1 MHQIALRQVDPDN
14 QDFIRLCSELDL
26 FLDIAIGGESKRA
39 KYKKFNYLDTMDY
52 VIVAYDK
59 EEAVGCGAL
68 RKYSDTDV
76 EVKRVFVRESFRG
89 QNLGGRLLEQLISY
103 AGEAGYKRLILET
116 GSFLQASLALY
127 SRYGFERIENYGA
140 YKNMEESLCMGL
152 NIEKGSIRY
161 CRGRWISKED
171 LKELFESVNWM
182 SARYADRLSAAF
194 KKAGTVISAWEDNK
208 LVGLIEVLDDGELTA
223 YIHYLLVHPSFQK
236 RKIGASLVKR
246 VKEIYK
252 DYLYLMVICENKNTV
267 PFYEKLEF
275 SKAEGTTALEIV
287 NAFKNNKDIL

>member
-1 MHQIALRQVDPDN
+1 MNQISLRQVDPN
-14 QDFIRLCSELDL
+14 NKDFIRLCSELDS
-26 FLDIAIGGESKRA
+26 FLDIAIGGESKRD
-39 KYKKFNYLDTMDY
+39 KYKKFNHPDTMDY
-52 VIVAYDK
+52 IIVAYDK

-103 AGEAGYKRLILET
+103 AEESGYKRLILET
-116 GSFLQASLALY
+116 GSFLQASLRLY
-127 SRYGFERIENYGA
+127 FRYGFERIENYGA

-152 NIEKGSIRY
+152 NIEKGSIHY
-161 CRGRWISKED
+161 CRDRWIYKEY

-182 SARYADRLSAAF
+182 SARYAGRLSKAF
-194 KKAGTVISAWEDNK
+194 KKAGTVISAWEDNR
-208 LVGLIEVLDDGELTA
+208 LIGLIEVLDDGELTA

-236 RKIGASLVKR
+236 QKIGASLVKR

-252 DYLYLMVICENKNTV
+252 NYLYLIVICENKDMV

-275 SKAEGTTALEIV
+275 SQAEGTMALEIV
-287 NAFKNNKDIL
+287 NAAANSKKVL